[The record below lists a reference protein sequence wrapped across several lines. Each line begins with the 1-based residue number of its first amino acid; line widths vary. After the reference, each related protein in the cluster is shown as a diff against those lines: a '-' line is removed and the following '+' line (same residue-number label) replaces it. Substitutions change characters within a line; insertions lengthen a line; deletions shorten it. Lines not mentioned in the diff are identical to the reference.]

1 MVCRRY
7 LAGTAA
13 VIHFINER
21 DFMRLMP
28 LRGAMSYAHI
38 CGMMLCVCLESTA
51 LAAPPVEDAIRVA
64 VDPRLTLHDVTQQ
77 AFERYPRQQ
86 VIAPRGAQV
95 DALRRQAGNPL
106 AGPTALVLRHQTDRI
121 GSRDGLTE
129 WEGGVQMPLW
139 LLGQKQA
146 RKALADQAGMGL
158 QALEHALRLEVA
170 GQVRERLWDVAL
182 MENDLTLTEQQ
193 WRAAQALEQDVRKRM
208 TAGELAK
215 VDLLLV
221 QDETLRRQAQYLRA
235 HTELKHALHRYEVLT
250 GVEALPAVR
259 NETPS
264 TQTAVTDDHPL
275 LADGQSRVAQAVAE
289 TQLAREERRGNPLLT
304 LGARR
309 EQSTLRSAGNDSVG
323 IALTLPLHS
332 TAHAGPRLAASVVA
346 QSEAQSVRDALKR
359 ELDLALDE
367 AEHALALARAE
378 FDLAVEQNRLAQ
390 ENLRLMKKAFAIG
403 EIDLVALL
411 RVQTLAFAAERG
423 EQQLGLQLQRDIARY
438 NQAAGEIP

>member
-1 MVCRRY
+1 
-7 LAGTAA
+7 
-13 VIHFINER
+13 
-21 DFMRLMP
+21 MRLMP
-28 LRGAMSYAHI
+28 LRGATSYVLIWGMVLWI
-38 CGMMLCVCLESTA
+38 CLTGHA
-51 LAAPPVEDAIRVA
+51 LAAPPADDAIRVA
-64 VDPRLTLHDVTQQ
+64 IDPRLTLHDVMQQ

-86 VIAPRGAQV
+86 VIAPRGEQV

-106 AGPTALVLRHQTDRI
+106 AGPTALVLRHQTDQI

-146 RKALADQAGMGL
+146 RRAVADQAGMGL
-158 QALEHALRLEVA
+158 KALEQALRLEVA

-182 MENDLTLTEQQ
+182 LENDLALAEQQ

-208 TAGELAK
+208 AAGELAR

-235 HTELKHALHRYEVLT
+235 HTELKHALHRYEALT
-250 GVEALPAVR
+250 GIEALPAVR
-259 NETPS
+259 NEAPS
-264 TQTAVTDDHPL
+264 TQTAVTGDHPL

-309 EQSTLRSAGNDSVG
+309 EQSTLRSAGSDSVG

-332 TAHAGPRLAASVVA
+332 AAHAGPRLAASMVA

-367 AEHALALARAE
+367 AEHALALARAG

-390 ENLRLMKKAFAIG
+390 ESLRLMKKAFAIG

-411 RVQTLAFAAERG
+411 RVQTLAFAAERA